1 MSPAWTLALF
11 EPLTSLQRP
20 SSQMG
25 KLNLRRRS
33 VLSHCL
39 LNPGIG
45 KARTGKLEEDARSR
59 RNCGHVYFFL
69 AGTAA
74 RQQQQ
79 TCCIFSWSTEWTQPH
94 RTQHA
99 TRATCLQEL
108 FRWCSYRRHICAVV
122 YANDLRAWPLP
133 SWPIAVSLQVPCVPS
148 TLITT
153 YWREG
158 SFVLFTAVSPKPRAT
173 PGM

>member
-1 MSPAWTLALF
+1 MQQPLRDALAVPGPHRFISVICVPAWTLALF
-11 EPLTSLQRP
+11 EPVTSLQRP
-20 SSQMG
+20 SLQMG
-25 KLNLRRRS
+25 KLNLRRHS
-33 VLSHCL
+33 VLSHCS

-59 RNCGHVYFFL
+59 RNCRHIYFFL

-99 TRATCLQEL
+99 TQCNLSTRA
-108 FRWCSYRRHICAVV
+108 FRVV
-122 YANDLRAWPLP
+122 L
-133 SWPIAVSLQVPCVPS
+133 
-148 TLITT
+148 T
-153 YWREG
+153 
-158 SFVLFTAVSPKPRAT
+158 
-173 PGM
+173 